1 MIKHAVMIRLKEMS
15 ESEKRKKALELKN
28 ALEGLKE
35 KIDVIKSIEVGIN
48 TSDRPI
54 AFDLLAV
61 SAFDSYDDLNHF
73 RFHQA
78 HLDVVEIIK
87 PVEQQ
92 SILVDYEI

>member
-1 MIKHAVMIRLKEMS
+1 MIKHAVMIKLKEMP
-15 ESEKRKKALELKN
+15 ESQKAETAKMLKTALENLKN
-28 ALEGLKE
+28 EIE
-35 KIDVIKSIEVGIN
+35 VVKSIEVGIN

-61 SAFDSYDDLNHF
+61 SVFDSYDDLNTF
-73 RFHQA
+73 RFHKA
-78 HLDVVEIIK
+78 HLKVVEIIQ